1 MGLVV
6 GQTGDNMAKAINQL
20 DALSVNKITKRG
32 KYADGNGLYLQVT
45 PSGSKSWLF
54 RYMIGGVQKEMGL
67 GSTSILT
74 LKDARKKVAE
84 LRLKLLSGIDPL
96 EERQAKALAIK
107 SAQSKVK
114 TFGECVDM
122 FLKRKT
128 FNNIKHG
135 KQWRATLETYAYP
148 HLEHLPISDIT
159 IGDIKKVLDPIWKTK
174 TETASRLQGR
184 IKSVIDAAI
193 VDGYREKANPAL
205 WSGYLSTQYDNPNAI
220 KTVVHMPSMPYS
232 KMFEFMGA
240 LRQHDTISARALE
253 FLILTAVR
261 SENVRSATWSQ
272 FDMVAKVWTIPQ
284 SQTKTKARPHT
295 VPLSDEAVAVLENLK
310 RFEETDLVF
319 PSPTLKKMSD
329 STISKLMR
337 EMIARGD
344 VRGHGVPHGFRA
356 TFSTWRLEKTT
367 HSQELGEY
375 ALMHEVGDAVY
386 QAYQRSDGLEKRRII
401 MQDWATFIN
410 TPYVDASQATNIVNL
425 NSRRA

>member
-1 MGLVV
+1 
-6 GQTGDNMAKAINQL
+6 MAKAINQL
-20 DALSVNKITKRG
+20 DALSVSKTKKVGR
-32 KYADGNGLYLQVT
+32 YADGNGLYLQVT
-45 PSGSKSWLF
+45 PTGSKSWLF
-54 RYMIGGVQKEMGL
+54 RYMISGKSHQMGL
-67 GSTSILT
+67 GSTSILS
-74 LKDARKKVAE
+74 LKEARKKVAE
-84 LRLKLLSGIDPL
+84 LRLTLLSGTDPL
-96 EERQAKALAIK
+96 KQRQATAKANASI
-107 SAQSKVK
+107 QSKIK
-114 TFGECVDM
+114 TFGECVEM

-148 HLEHLPISDIT
+148 HLKYLPVADIT
-159 IGDIKKVLDPIWKTK
+159 IGDIKAVLDPIWQTK

-184 IKSVIDAAI
+184 IKTVIDAAI
-193 VDGYREKANPAL
+193 VDGYRERANPAL

-232 KMFEFMGA
+232 KMFEFTKA
-240 LRQHDTISARALE
+240 LRKHDTISARALE

-261 SENVRSATWSQ
+261 SENVRSAIWSQ
-272 FDMVAKVWTIPQ
+272 FDMKAKVWTIPQ
-284 SQTKTKARPHT
+284 AQTKTKTRTHT
-295 VPLSDEAVAVLENLK
+295 VPLSDQAVTILKELK
-310 RFEETDLVF
+310 RFEETELVF

-344 VRGHGVPHGFRA
+344 VSGHGVPHGFRA

-367 HSQELGEY
+367 YSQELGEY

-386 QAYQRSDGLEKRRII
+386 QAYQRSDGLEKRRAI

-410 TPYVDASQATNIVNL
+410 LPYVDASQSTNVVNL
-425 NSRRA
+425 NTKRAK

>member
-1 MGLVV
+1 
-6 GQTGDNMAKAINQL
+6 MAKAINQL
-20 DALSVNKITKRG
+20 DALTVSKTTKVGR
-32 KYADGNGLYLQVT
+32 YADGNGLYLQVA
-45 PSGSKSWLF
+45 PSGSKSWIF
-54 RYMIGGVQKEMGL
+54 RYMITGNAYQMGL
-67 GSTSILT
+67 GAVDILS

-84 LRLKLLSGIDPL
+84 LRLTLLSGIDPL
-96 EERQAKALAIK
+96 EERKAKALAIK
-107 SAQSKVK
+107 SAQSRIK
-114 TFGECVDM
+114 TFGECVEM
-122 FLKRKT
+122 FLARKT

-232 KMFEFMGA
+232 KMHEFMSA
-240 LRQHDTISARALE
+240 LRKHDTISARALE

-284 SQTKTKARPHT
+284 AQTKTKARPHT
-295 VPLSDEAVAVLENLK
+295 VPLSEEAVAILKDLK
-310 RFEETDLVF
+310 RFEETELLF

-344 VRGHGVPHGFRA
+344 VSGQGVPHGFRA
-356 TFSTWRLEKTT
+356 TFSTWRLEKTIY
-367 HSQELGEY
+367 SQELGEY

-386 QAYQRSDGLEKRRII
+386 QAYQRSDGLERRRSI
-401 MQDWATFIN
+401 MQDWATFVN
-410 TPYVDASQATNIVNL
+410 TPYVDASQATNVVNL
-425 NSRRA
+425 NSKRA